1 MRHLAPLAA
10 LLALAQPARAQQPPP
25 TLADLQRAALARDA
39 RAAQRG
45 LLRDASTLQ
54 VRAIRDGLR
63 PQFTVSAS
71 NTHASDV
78 TYLSLKVPG
87 VSVPIPP
94 KDRWSGAVDVSQV
107 LYDGGGAARREAV
120 ETARLAET
128 LSGVDAALEPLRVEV
143 TRAFFTAVLLQSNEQ
158 VLASAVAQLE
168 SVLAETR
175 ERVRAGAALG
185 RDSATVRAEWRNA
198 QARLAEVRASRQA
211 ALANLRRLTGVAIGD
226 SALLPIPDW
235 SAALR
240 AIDSAGGPA
249 ALRARPEFRQL
260 ALSRERLGRERN
272 LAGVENRP
280 KVMAFAEGG
289 YGRPGLNQF
298 KSDPTGFWQAGV
310 KVEWQPFTWGSA
322 ARNAEIAA
330 LQQQV
335 LATQEQAL
343 ADQLARAVQGD
354 FDNRA
359 RLRAQLATD
368 DEVIAL
374 REEALAQ
381 GEAQRRE
388 GVITAAEA
396 VGLRADLT
404 TARLARQRHRVE
416 LAQAEA
422 NIVTTLGLT
431 PR

>member
-1 MRHLAPLAA
+1 MRHVVSLAA

-25 TLADLQRAALARDA
+25 TLADLQRAAVARDA
-39 RAAQRG
+39 RAAQRD
-45 LLRDASTLQ
+45 LLRDATTLQ
-54 VRAIRDGLR
+54 VRSIRDGLR

-71 NTHASDV
+71 NSHASDV

-94 KDRWSGAVDVSQV
+94 RDRWSGAMDVSQV
-107 LYDGGGAARREAV
+107 LYDGGGTGRREAV
-120 ETARLAET
+120 ETARLAEN
-128 LSGVDAALEPLRVEV
+128 LSGVDAALQPLRTEV
-143 TRAFFTAVLLQSNEQ
+143 TNTFFAAVLLQSNER

-211 ALANLRRLTGVAIGD
+211 ALTNLRRLTGVAIAD
-226 SALLPIPDW
+226 SAALPLPDW
-235 SAALR
+235 SAQLG

-249 ALRARPEFRQL
+249 ALRARPEFSQL
-260 ALSRERLGRERN
+260 ELARERLGRERD

-298 KSDPTGFWQAGV
+298 KADPAGFWQAGV
-310 KVEWQPFTWGSA
+310 KVEWRPFTWGSA
-322 ARNAEIAA
+322 ARNGEIAT

-335 LATQEQAL
+335 LATQERAL
-343 ADQLARAVQGD
+343 AEQFARAVQGD
-354 FDNRA
+354 LDNRA

-374 REEALAQ
+374 RQEALDQ

-396 VGLRADLT
+396 VGLRSDLT
-404 TARLARQRHRVE
+404 TARLAREQHRVE